1 MQFTTRQVEDIRR
14 SVQISMI
21 FSDKTDLFSHF
32 LKHDFSI
39 KKITYIVRITHFC
52 LKSYNL

>member
-39 KKITYIVRITHFC
+39 KKKLELHIFV
-52 LKSYNL
+52 